1 MIIYLLSLVKNKK
14 EKIYFQESMRGMY
27 NMITR
32 KMAPAE
38 LKVMKFI
45 WDSSTQIASINA
57 TNAMY
62 EKYGWKQT
70 TTLTLLSRLIKKG
83 FLSSEKIERYTYYK
97 PIVMRSEYAK
107 FETKEFINNIHNGSL
122 ESLLDSLITC
132 EQLTDEERKY
142 LKIWMNILN

>member
-1 MIIYLLSLVKNKK
+1 MIIYLLSLLKNKK
-14 EKIYFQESMRGMY
+14 EKIYFQESMRGMD

-45 WDSSTQIASINA
+45 WDSSTQIASIDA

-132 EQLTDEERKY
+132 EQLTDEERNY

>member
-1 MIIYLLSLVKNKK
+1 MIIYLLSLVKNKE
-14 EKIYFQESMRGMY
+14 EKIYFQESMRGMD

-32 KMAPAE
+32 KIAPAE

-45 WDSSTQIASINA
+45 WDSNTQIASINA

-70 TTLTLLSRLIKKG
+70 TTLTLLSRLIRKG

-107 FETKEFINNIHNGSL
+107 FETKEFINNVHNGSL

-132 EQLTDEERKY
+132 EKLTDEERRY
-142 LKIWMNILN
+142 LKIWVNNLK

>member
-1 MIIYLLSLVKNKK
+1 
-14 EKIYFQESMRGMY
+14 
-27 NMITR
+27 MITR
-32 KMAPAE
+32 KIAPAE

-45 WDSSTQIASINA
+45 WDSNTQIASINA

-70 TTLTLLSRLIKKG
+70 TTLTLLSRLIRKG

-107 FETKEFINNIHNGSL
+107 FETKEFINNVHNGSL

-132 EQLTDEERKY
+132 EKLTDEERRY
-142 LKIWMNILN
+142 LKIWVNNLK

>member
-1 MIIYLLSLVKNKK
+1 
-14 EKIYFQESMRGMY
+14 
-27 NMITR
+27 MITR

-45 WDSSTQIASINA
+45 WDSSTQIASIDA

-132 EQLTDEERKY
+132 EQLTDEERNY

>member
-1 MIIYLLSLVKNKK
+1 
-14 EKIYFQESMRGMY
+14 
-27 NMITR
+27 MITR
-32 KMAPAE
+32 KIAPSE

-45 WDSSTQIASINA
+45 WDSNTQIASINA

-97 PIVMRSEYAK
+97 PIVMRSEYVK
-107 FETKEFINNIHNGSL
+107 FETKEFINNVHDGSL
-122 ESLLDSLITC
+122 ENLLDSLITC
-132 EQLTDEERKY
+132 EQLTDEEIKY
-142 LKIWMNILN
+142 LKIWMNKLK

>member
-1 MIIYLLSLVKNKK
+1 MIIYLLSLVKNNK

>member
-1 MIIYLLSLVKNKK
+1 MIIHLLSLVKNKE
-14 EKIYFQESMRGMY
+14 EKIYFQEGMRGMDS
-27 NMITR
+27 MITR
-32 KMAPAE
+32 KIAPAE

-45 WDSSTQIASINA
+45 WDSNTQIASINA

-97 PIVMRSEYAK
+97 PTVIKSEYAK
-107 FETKEFINNIHNGSL
+107 FETKEFIDNIHNGSL
-122 ESLLDSLITC
+122 ESLLDSLMTC

-142 LKIWMNILN
+142 LKICMDNLK

>member
-14 EKIYFQESMRGMY
+14 EKIYFQESMRGMD